1 MNLSNISEND
11 MIKNYKELCQLLEL
25 EETTNKSKIR
35 QLKWLSGYIDFEQDG
50 HKFIIKKIN
59 RDKKII
65 PISDNRGKTNNQN
78 GAYGKYIKLLILNML
93 SKNESDNKRNSI
105 IIGKNMMLVCLNMIN
120 ENYKYG
126 NYNRKAMAKYLGI
139 DIETVHEFFDTNT
152 KKLKHAVETTM
163 NNLMYNNRLIHY
175 ATVRMIGTNYE
186 HREATDEEI
195 EFIVNC
201 ETEVL
206 KEMGISEMT
215 HIYIANRLDE
225 FYSKVNKRL
234 NENSILYSY
243 FAYKII
249 FAKEVYERNEQL
261 QYKLEMETE
270 NYNKRELNS
279 KVYEKLNKSVI
290 SRHNKTKNEVSNQFN
305 DNDPDLEWLNKNKKY
320 KAVLYKDEFIE
331 NNKKLIDV
339 CIDSDYDDIC
349 ELIGQAIEQSYDY
362 EHIHKMTMEEIIDN
376 FL

>member
-1 MNLSNISEND
+1 
-11 MIKNYKELCQLLEL
+11 
-25 EETTNKSKIR
+25 
-35 QLKWLSGYIDFEQDG
+35 
-50 HKFIIKKIN
+50 
-59 RDKKII
+59 
-65 PISDNRGKTNNQN
+65 
-78 GAYGKYIKLLILNML
+78 
-93 SKNESDNKRNSI
+93 
-105 IIGKNMMLVCLNMIN
+105 MMLVCLNMIN